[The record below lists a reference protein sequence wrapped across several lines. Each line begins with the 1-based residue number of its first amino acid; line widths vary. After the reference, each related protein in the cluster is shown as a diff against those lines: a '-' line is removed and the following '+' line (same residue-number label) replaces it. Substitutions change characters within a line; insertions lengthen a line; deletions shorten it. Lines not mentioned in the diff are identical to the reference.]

1 MVLSEYHQR
10 VFEHVREFFAGH
22 DVRSQPFDGG
32 PIQRVLPGFHTIQVG
47 PGPRLGQ
54 TTYVSV
60 GAGFP
65 DDGDE
70 HLEFVAVASS
80 PSARHVEL
88 LAMTSYYHR
97 SGERLGLGHTFPI
110 GEPWVPGSSLDHFL
124 VSLPYPF
131 GPQLEHLP
139 MSGHN
144 VRLLWLL
151 PIASSERDYK
161 RAHGV
166 EALETL
172 FDAAQI
178 AYWDPKRRPVVPKP
192 D

>member
-10 VFEHVREFFAGH
+10 VFRHVGGFFAGH
-22 DVRSQPFDGG
+22 EVRSLSFDRG
-32 PIQRVLPGFHTIQVG
+32 PIQRVLPGFHTIQVD
-47 PGPRLGQ
+47 PGPRLSQ

-65 DDGDE
+65 DDGEE
-70 HLEFVAVASS
+70 HLEFVTVASP

-88 LAMTSYYHR
+88 LAMTSHYHR
-97 SGERLGLGHTFPI
+97 TGERLGLGHTFPI

-131 GPQLEHLP
+131 GPQLEHLSIP
-139 MSGHN
+139 GHH
-144 VRLLWLL
+144 VRLLCLL
-151 PIASSERDYK
+151 PIATSERDHK
-161 RAHGV
+161 WEHGV

-172 FDAAQI
+172 FDAAEI
-178 AYWDPKRRPVVPKP
+178 AYWDPKRRAVV
-192 D
+192 